1 MVGILPLWLAVDFRA
16 MRKRR
21 LFFDEKRMSA
31 DVADVLE
38 AAGLLEV
45 TEFELFRI
53 AWCRW
58 HGRTIAD
65 ADLERYYLPY
75 MVPSWVR
82 QLTRQVTAE
91 AEASRLDPAAY
102 GVMPRQ
108 LTMDMYNRGLRY
120 CLWIAMILGTLLTGA
135 ATVAELSP
143 WYQSCYLPPC
153 Y

>member
-45 TEFELFRI
+45 TEFELFPI

-75 MVPSWVR
+75 MFRSQVPLWVR
-82 QLTRQVTAE
+82 QV
-91 AEASRLDPAAY
+91 
-102 GVMPRQ
+102 
-108 LTMDMYNRGLRY
+108 
-120 CLWIAMILGTLLTGA
+120 IA
-135 ATVAELSP
+135 
-143 WYQSCYLPPC
+143 
-153 Y
+153 

>member
-1 MVGILPLWLAVDFRA
+1 

-38 AAGLLEV
+38 AAALLQI

-53 AWCRW
+53 AWRRW
-58 HGRTIAD
+58 NGGAISD
-65 ADLERYYLPY
+65 GDLERYYLPY
-75 MVPSWVR
+75 MFRSQVPLWVR
-82 QLTRQVTAE
+82 QLARQVISE
-91 AEASRLDPAAY
+91 AEASGLDPASY
-102 GVMPRQ
+102 GIMPKP
-108 LTMDMYNRGLRY
+108 LSMDMYNRGLRY
-120 CLWIAMILGTLLTGA
+120 CLWLAIIFGTLLTGA

-143 WYQSCYLPPC
+143 WQHSCYLPPC